1 MAQPKTNAMRM
12 LEKEK
17 VAYTFHEYPHDDGAI
32 DGLAVAGKLGQDPAR
47 VFKTLVTQGA
57 SRAFYV
63 FVIPVAAELDLKMA
77 ARAGGEK
84 SVAMLHVAD
93 LLKTTGYIRGGCS
106 PVGMKKRFVTVV
118 DTSAENWPTIMVS
131 AGRIGAQVELRPA
144 DLLAVT
150 GAAWGELVMQ

>member
-63 FVIPVAAELDLKMA
+63 FVIPVAAELDLKKA
-77 ARAGGEK
+77 ARAVGEK

-106 PVGMKKRFVTVV
+106 PVGMKKRFVTVM
-118 DTSAENWPTIMVS
+118 DASAKNWPTIMVS

-150 GAAWGELVMQ
+150 GAVWGELVMQ

>member
-12 LEKEK
+12 LEQEK

-63 FVIPVAAELDLKMA
+63 FVIPVAAELDLKKA
-77 ARAGGEK
+77 ARAVGEK

-118 DTSAENWPTIMVS
+118 DASAENWPTIMVS

>member
-17 VAYTFHEYPHDDGAI
+17 VPYAFHEYSHEDGAI
-32 DGLAVAGKLGQDPAR
+32 DGLAVAKKLGQDPAR

-63 FVIPVAAELDLKMA
+63 FVIPVAAELDLKKA
-77 ARAGGEK
+77 ARAVGEK
-84 SVAMLHVAD
+84 SVSMLHVAE
-93 LLKTTGYIRGGCS
+93 LLKTTGYVRGGCS

-118 DTSAENWPTIMVS
+118 DSSAQSLPTLMVS
-131 AGRIGAQVELRPA
+131 AGRIGAQLELAPK

-150 GAAWGELVMQ
+150 GAALAPLTQQ

>member
-63 FVIPVAAELDLKMA
+63 FVIPVAAELDLKKA
-77 ARAGGEK
+77 ARAVGEK
-84 SVAMLHVAD
+84 SVDMLHVAD

-118 DTSAENWPTIMVS
+118 DASAENWPTIMVS

>member
-17 VAYTFHEYPHDDGAI
+17 VAYTYHEYPHDDGAI

-63 FVIPVAAELDLKMA
+63 FVIPVAAELDLKKA
-77 ARAGGEK
+77 ARAVGEK

-118 DTSAENWPTIMVS
+118 DASAENWPTIMVS